1 MKFFETLYSELINV
15 DEIAKVTAEYI
26 EQLERYFSYIYLK
39 NEDKIDF
46 IELPKTFN
54 IHKNDKVIKEVKL
67 QADHYFFMN
76 IKALESVIT
85 TDKLILC
92 NEEIKEYAQECL
104 NDFLLGIES

>member
-1 MKFFETLYSELINV
+1 
-15 DEIAKVTAEYI
+15 
-26 EQLERYFSYIYLK
+26 
-39 NEDKIDF
+39 
-46 IELPKTFN
+46 
-54 IHKNDKVIKEVKL
+54 VIKEVKL